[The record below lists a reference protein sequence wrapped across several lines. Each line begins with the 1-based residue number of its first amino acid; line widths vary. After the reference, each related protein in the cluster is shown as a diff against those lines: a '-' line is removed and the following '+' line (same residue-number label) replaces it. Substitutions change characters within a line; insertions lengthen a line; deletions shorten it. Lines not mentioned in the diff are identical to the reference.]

1 MADFG
6 SSHFNSVVYNYR
18 AESRLIASSINLWQL
33 PRKLNLA
40 RWLLLRLRLRK
51 EGVQWADEREGI
63 FSIIFP
69 SVTSGPCFLNAQ
81 HPVKKFVTYGA
92 QISVLTPSTILAELF
107 DSHMELMF
115 AQGELMMLQ
124 DRTIRNFP
132 NEQRF
137 YKFLTLDITNTALE
151 IYLKEV
157 ERFYI
162 LATHG

>member
-1 MADFG
+1 M
-6 SSHFNSVVYNYR
+6 R
-18 AESRLIASSINLWQL
+18 SILW
-33 PRKLNLA
+33 
-40 RWLLLRLRLRK
+40 
-51 EGVQWADEREGI
+51 
-63 FSIIFP
+63 
-69 SVTSGPCFLNAQ
+69 
-81 HPVKKFVTYGA
+81 KKFVTYGA

>member
-6 SSHFNSVVYNYR
+6 SSHFNNVVHNYR
-18 AESRLIASSINLWQL
+18 AESRLISASINLWQL

-40 RWLLLRLRLRK
+40 RWLLLRLRLKK
-51 EGVQWADEREGI
+51 EGVEWADEREGI

-69 SVTSGPCFLNAQ
+69 SVTCGPCYLNAQ